1 MQFDFQQQ
9 PGLTRW
15 DRDLV
20 TDESP
25 LISIVTPYYNGARH
39 IRQTCAC
46 VLDQTFPWFEWII
59 VDDGSTRAEESVQRP
74 A

>member
-20 TDESP
+20 TDERP
-25 LISIVTPYYNGARH
+25 LISIVTPY
-39 IRQTCAC
+39 
-46 VLDQTFPWFEWII
+46 
-59 VDDGSTRAEESVQRP
+59 
-74 A
+74 